1 MSCVCRGESPLDSL
15 TLSFARHLG
24 LVVHS
29 TRVNHLHLILR
40 WSFNHLNISH
50 PPYIGRHLVGTRG
63 RGGGRGSASLFYLV
77 TNTFYFSEVFREI
90 PILRRE
96 FFEGE
101 LKGFPNLSF
110 SYILIIS
117 KRGHNVKSFF
127 HFFLESHRGGS

>member
-63 RGGGRGSASLFYLV
+63 RGGGQPPYSVWSYSSIHI
-77 TNTFYFSEVFREI
+77 NFSEVFREI

-127 HFFLESHRGGS
+127 HFF